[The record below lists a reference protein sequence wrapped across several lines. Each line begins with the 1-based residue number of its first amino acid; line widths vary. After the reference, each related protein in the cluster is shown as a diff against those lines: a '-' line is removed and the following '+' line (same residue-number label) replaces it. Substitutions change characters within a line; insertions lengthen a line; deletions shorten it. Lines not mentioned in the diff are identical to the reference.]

1 MVKFFRT
8 TVTRTTKSL
17 ALTLLSGL
25 LCVSALAD
33 TTSSDSTNLITPFE
47 AVYYAYKWDDNLGSA
62 KISLEELSEGLYSL
76 TYQSKVSKFFL
87 SDKRFEHSIF
97 MVEGDHLVPQQY
109 NYSRTGTGPDK
120 SLKVEFPGDDGGQ
133 IQINKDDEAYSLPWQ
148 GELDNQLYRLDAPIR
163 LSRGVENLSYD
174 FINYRGQQRHYGMR
188 VLGKETVDLPYGKI
202 EAIKVE
208 IVRESKSRYT
218 LAWFA
223 PDLNYQ
229 LVRLQQFKDG
239 DEQGDLRLKA
249 FSTKRS
255 D

>member
-1 MVKFFRT
+1 M
-8 TVTRTTKSL
+8 
-17 ALTLLSGL
+17 
-25 LCVSALAD
+25 SARAD
-33 TTSSDSTNLITPFE
+33 TNAAQSTPLLTPFE

-62 KISLEELSEGLYSL
+62 KISLEQLSEGLYSL

-97 MVEGDHLVPQQY
+97 LVEDDHLIPQQY

-120 SLKVEFPGDDGGQ
+120 NLKVEFPAQDGGQ
-133 IQINKDDEAYSLPWQ
+133 IQIENDDESFSLPWQ

-163 LSRGVENLSYD
+163 LARGEKELSYD
-174 FINYRGQQRHYGMR
+174 FINYRGQQRNYGLQ
-188 VLGKETVDLPYGKI
+188 VLGEEIVDLPYGKI
-202 EAIKVE
+202 QAIKVQ
-208 IVRESKSRYT
+208 IVRNSKSRMT

-223 PDLNYQ
+223 PALNYQ

-249 FSTKRS
+249 YSTTS
-255 D
+255 SAP

>member
-33 TTSSDSTNLITPFE
+33 TTPSDSTNLITPFE

-133 IQINKDDEAYSLPWQ
+133 IQINKDGRATFLFERRPFKLASILFWLQKVIIKDICCFTKKKKSL
-148 GELDNQLYRLDAPIR
+148 LI
-163 LSRGVENLSYD
+163 
-174 FINYRGQQRHYGMR
+174 M
-188 VLGKETVDLPYGKI
+188 
-202 EAIKVE
+202 
-208 IVRESKSRYT
+208 
-218 LAWFA
+218 
-223 PDLNYQ
+223 
-229 LVRLQQFKDG
+229 
-239 DEQGDLRLKA
+239 
-249 FSTKRS
+249 
-255 D
+255 

>member
-1 MVKFFRT
+1 M
-8 TVTRTTKSL
+8 
-17 ALTLLSGL
+17 
-25 LCVSALAD
+25 SALAD
-33 TTSSDSTNLITPFE
+33 TAATESSPLITPFE

-62 KISLEELSEGLYSL
+62 KISLEQLSEGLYSL

-97 MVEGDHLVPQQY
+97 LVDGDHLIPQQY

-120 SLKVEFPGDDGGQ
+120 SLKVEFPEVDGGQ
-133 IQINKDDEAYSLPWQ
+133 IQLNKDDEAFTLPWQ
-148 GELDNQLYRLDAPIR
+148 GELDNQLYRLDVPIR
-163 LSRGVENLSYD
+163 LARGAETLSYD

-188 VLGKETVDLPYGKI
+188 VIGKELVDLPYGKI

-208 IVRESKSRYT
+208 IVRESKSRHT

-249 FSTKRS
+249 FSIKRS

>member
-8 TVTRTTKSL
+8 MVTRTTNNL
-17 ALTLLSGL
+17 ALTVLSGL
-25 LCVSALAD
+25 FSVSVLAD
-33 TTSSDSTNLITPFE
+33 TTSTDSTPLLTPFE

-62 KISLEELSEGLYSL
+62 KISLEKLSDGLYSL

-97 MVEGDHLVPQQY
+97 LVEDDHLIPQQY

-120 SLKVEFPGDDGGQ
+120 SLSVEFPSSDGGE
-133 IQINKDDEAYSLPWQ
+133 IEIIKDEELYTLPWQ
-148 GELDNQLYRLDAPIR
+148 GELDNQLYRIDAPIR
-163 LSRGVENLSYD
+163 LSRGAKELSYD
-174 FINYRGQQRHYGMR
+174 FINYRGQQRHYGMK
-188 VLGKETVDLPYGKI
+188 VVGKEVVELPYGNI

-208 IVRESKSRYT
+208 IIRESKSRYT

-249 FSTKRS
+249 FSIKRS

>member
-8 TVTRTTKSL
+8 TVTRTTKSI
-17 ALTLLSGL
+17 ALTLLSAL
-25 LCVSALAD
+25 LCVSASAD
-33 TTSSDSTNLITPFE
+33 TTASQSAPLLTPFE

-62 KISLEELSEGLYSL
+62 KISLEQLSDGLYSL

-97 MVEGDHLVPQQY
+97 LVENDHLIPQQY

-120 SLKVEFPGDDGGQ
+120 SLKVEFPAKDGGQ
-133 IQINKDDEAYSLPWQ
+133 IQIENDDESFTLPWQ
-148 GELDNQLYRLDAPIR
+148 GELDNQLYRLDVPIR
-163 LSRGVENLSYD
+163 LSRGEQNLSYD
-174 FINYRGQQRHYGMR
+174 FINYRGQQRNYGLR

-208 IVRESKSRYT
+208 IVRNSQSRLT

-249 FSTKRS
+249 FSLQPAE
-255 D
+255 

>member
-17 ALTLLSGL
+17 GLTLLSGF
-25 LCVSALAD
+25 LCMSALAD
-33 TTSSDSTNLITPFE
+33 TAATESSPLITPFE

-62 KISLEELSEGLYSL
+62 KISLEQLSEGLYSL

-97 MVEGDHLVPQQY
+97 LVDGDHLIPQQY

-120 SLKVEFPGDDGGQ
+120 SLKVEFPEVDGGQ
-133 IQINKDDEAYSLPWQ
+133 IQLNKDDEAFTLPWQ
-148 GELDNQLYRLDAPIR
+148 GELDNQLYRLDVPIR
-163 LSRGVENLSYD
+163 LARGAETLSYD

-188 VLGKETVDLPYGKI
+188 VIGKELVDLPYGKI

-208 IVRESKSRYT
+208 IVRESKSRHT

-249 FSTKRS
+249 FSIKRS

>member
-1 MVKFFRT
+1 M
-8 TVTRTTKSL
+8 
-17 ALTLLSGL
+17 
-25 LCVSALAD
+25 SALAD
-33 TTSSDSTNLITPFE
+33 TAAAESSPLITPFE

-62 KISLEELSEGLYSL
+62 KISLEQLSEGLYSL

-97 MVEGDHLVPQQY
+97 LVDGDHLIPQQY

-120 SLKVEFPGDDGGQ
+120 SLKVEFPEVDGGQ
-133 IQINKDDEAYSLPWQ
+133 IQLNKDDEAFTLPWQ
-148 GELDNQLYRLDAPIR
+148 GELDNQLYRLDVPIR
-163 LSRGVENLSYD
+163 LARGAETLSYD

-188 VLGKETVDLPYGKI
+188 VIGKELVDLPYGKI

-208 IVRESKSRYT
+208 IVRESKSRHT

-249 FSTKRS
+249 FSIKRS